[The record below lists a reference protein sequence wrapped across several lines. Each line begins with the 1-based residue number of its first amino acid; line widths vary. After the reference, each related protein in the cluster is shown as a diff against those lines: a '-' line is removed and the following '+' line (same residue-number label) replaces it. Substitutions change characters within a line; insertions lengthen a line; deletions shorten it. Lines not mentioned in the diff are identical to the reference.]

1 MVKPMKNFIHVRKNT
16 EGNSYFVDL
25 YCYPI
30 SEEDIKNIKMQAE
43 EVSDFKIADI
53 FEIEEIAKRG
63 EFLHFENVKEVL
75 YNI

>member
-1 MVKPMKNFIHVRKNT
+1 M
-16 EGNSYFVDL
+16 

-30 SEEDIKNIKMQAE
+30 SEEDIKMQAE
-43 EVSDFKIADI
+43 EVSDFKIVDI
-53 FEIEEIAKRG
+53 SEIEEIAKKG